1 MLPWPASQ
9 DALLS
14 GCPLMWVSVC
24 RRLLKS
30 PMPHSM
36 LAAATYIWDSVEM
49 LPLRD
54 SQAEDIGP
62 NAGRRDKNRLR
73 TRAQLNSAAIYL
85 FAERGYDNTSVE
97 DVAEAAGISVR
108 TLFRYFTS
116 KEDIVFARTFD
127 LRGFLTGVR
136 SEPAD
141 MPTMTVIRNAYLG
154 QLPFNDAE
162 RELILRFFKAMGTTA
177 ALQGRYLRLQN
188 EFRQQL
194 ANTLAQRG
202 HRRRASE
209 IDILSANVAET
220 VLHRALDR
228 WLANSGKA
236 NVRALV
242 ESAFNSF
249 DELAGESMVT
259 LP

>member
-1 MLPWPASQ
+1 MAHMTK
-9 DALLS
+9 
-14 GCPLMWVSVC
+14 C
-24 RRLLKS
+24 
-30 PMPHSM
+30 
-36 LAAATYIWDSVEM
+36 LAALCTGGALVVASCGNSTAPRAGPAHMMHIWDSIRM

-73 TRAQLNSAAIYL
+73 TRGQLNSAAIYL

-127 LRGFLTGVR
+127 LRGFLAGVL
-136 SEPAD
+136 SEPAG
-141 MPTMTVIRNAYLG
+141 MPTMTVIRNAYLR

-162 RELILRFFKAMGTTA
+162 RELILKFFKAMSTTA
-177 ALQGRYLRLQN
+177 ALQGRYLWLQN

-194 ANTLAQRG
+194 ANTLAKRG
-202 HRRRASE
+202 HRRKANE
-209 IDILSANVAET
+209 IDILTANVAET

-228 WLANSGKA
+228 WLANPGRA
-236 NVRALV
+236 NVRTLV

-249 DELAGESMVT
+249 DELAGESMIT
-259 LP
+259 LH